1 MMRRIALAA
10 LAVSVVMPLAG
21 CSSLSSSLEKV
32 NPFSSPSGKP
42 KMAELQ
48 AVSAKTSLQKRWQA
62 GVGSAGDSDFS
73 PAALGGIVHAA
84 GADGTIVRLEGGREL
99 WRIKASQAITGGVGA
114 DAQHVAVGTMKGEVL
129 VFDNA
134 GKPLWKA
141 QVSSEILAAPV
152 FAGSVVIVRS
162 GDNRIN
168 AFDVGSGKR
177 VWTYQRPTP
186 ALSLRSSVGVT
197 VAGTM
202 AYVGFPGGKLV
213 ALSLA
218 NGAPVWEGTVALPKG
233 TTELERMADVT
244 SEPAVDGRVVCAAAF
259 QGRVACFDAGSG
271 ELLWARD
278 ISSARGVDLT
288 RQYVYVSDD
297 KGQVLAMDR
306 DSGASLWKQDKL
318 FGRSLSRPL
327 VVGDYVVVADVQGYV
342 HLLKKD
348 DGSFAGRQ
356 ETDGSP
362 VVVPPKLYE
371 GGALIQTRNGNV
383 YSFGM

>member
-1 MMRRIALAA
+1 
-10 LAVSVVMPLAG
+10 
-21 CSSLSSSLEKV
+21 
-32 NPFSSPSGKP
+32 
-42 KMAELQ
+42 
-48 AVSAKTSLQKRWQA
+48 
-62 GVGSAGDSDFS
+62 
-73 PAALGGIVHAA
+73 
-84 GADGTIVRLEGGREL
+84 
-99 WRIKASQAITGGVGA
+99 
-114 DAQHVAVGTMKGEVL
+114 
-129 VFDNA
+129 
-134 GKPLWKA
+134 
-141 QVSSEILAAPV
+141 
-152 FAGSVVIVRS
+152 VRS

-168 AFDVGSGKR
+168 AFDVKNGKR

-186 ALSLRSSVGVT
+186 ALSLRSAVGVT
-197 VAGTM
+197 VSGTM

-244 SEPAVDGRVVCAAAF
+244 SEPAVEGRVVCASAF
-259 QGRVACFDAGSG
+259 QGRVACFDVGSG

-278 ISSARGVDLT
+278 VSSARGVDVT

-318 FGRSLSRPL
+318 FGRGLSRPL

-342 HLLKKD
+342 HLLNKD
-348 DGSFAGRQ
+348 GGALAGRV

-362 VVVPPKLYE
+362 VVAPPKSHE
-371 GGALIQTRNGNV
+371 GGVLIQTKNGNV
-383 YSFGM
+383 YSFGL